1 MEWIKNGGAR
11 IQQMID
17 EAVENETRRAVI
29 CGQYEIEK
37 TIRIPSDFTL
47 VLQDC
52 HLRMADNTFCNMIVN
67 EHCGTEAGR
76 TIEGCDRNIAIEGR
90 GRVVLDGGT
99 YNGLCEENSE
109 KDGNPHI
116 YVNNVLLF
124 SNMEHFK
131 ISGLHIRNQR
141 WWAMCFHFC
150 RFGQVS
156 DIDFRADC
164 RRWDENGELVEG
176 LDWKKVVCPK
186 QMVVRNADGIDLRLG
201 CHDIRL
207 EHITGFT
214 QDDTIALT
222 ALDLANT
229 MVERFRVKGLST
241 DIYNVTIRDVNAA
254 SFCALVRLLN
264 QGGTR
269 LYNVLVDGVMDASK
283 DCPYLERGHS
293 AIRIGDEGLYGSRH
307 STADET
313 YNIVIRNVYTRA
325 FVGVRLVG
333 EIRNL
338 SMENIYG
345 FDGCGTI
352 EAGECLSAEEV
363 ERELKKVR
371 PAGHY
376 VSRHYAE
383 LAGASVLIDNKASLS

>member
-1 MEWIKNGGAR
+1 MKWIENGGAL

-17 EAVENETRRAVI
+17 EAVENGSRRAVV

-47 VLQDC
+47 ILQDC
-52 HLRMADNTFCNMIVN
+52 HLRMADQTFCNMFTN
-67 EHCGTEAGR
+67 ARSGTAEGR
-76 TIEGCDRNIAIEGR
+76 TIGGCDRNIVIEGH
-90 GRVVLDGGT
+90 GRVILDGGN
-99 YNGLCEENSE
+99 YNGLGEANSE
-109 KDGNPHI
+109 KDGNPPVF
-116 YVNNVLLF
+116 VNNVLSF
-124 SNMEHFK
+124 SNMEHFR

-150 RFGQVS
+150 RFGLVR
-156 DIDFRADC
+156 DIDFRSDC

-176 LDWKKVVCPK
+176 LSWKKVVCPK
-186 QMVVRNADGIDLRLG
+186 QMFIQNSDGIDLRIG
-201 CHDIRL
+201 CHDIRV

-214 QDDTIALT
+214 QDDTVALT
-222 ALDLANT
+222 ALDLGST
-229 MVERFRVKGLST
+229 MTKHFRVEGLST
-241 DIYNVTIRDVNAA
+241 DIYNITIRDVNAA

-269 LYNVLVDGVMDASK
+269 LYNILVDGVMDASK
-283 DCPYLERGHS
+283 ACPYLERGHS
-293 AIRIGDEGLYGSRH
+293 GIRIGDEGLYGSRH
-307 STADET
+307 ATADET

-333 EIRNL
+333 AIRNL
-338 SMENIYG
+338 TMENIHG

-352 EAGECLSAEEV
+352 AAGECLSAERV

-371 PAGHY
+371 PAGYY
-376 VSRHYAE
+376 VSRHFAE
-383 LAGASVLIDNKASLS
+383 LAGASVLIDNKAELS